1 MEQMDI
7 SILMLDLIHGEIKY
21 FGKLKMKISIKDFS
35 KIKPNSYVE
44 EINAFIEKIN
54 NGQECSPSIS
64 DVIEVLKMVNFI
76 QKNKLIIS
84 KKKQYFIMSHIS

>member
-7 SILMLDLIHGEIKY
+7 SILMLDLIHTEEIKY
-21 FGKLKMKISIKDFS
+21 FGKLKMKISNQ
-35 KIKPNSYVE
+35 KILAKLNKFYVE

-64 DVIEVLKMVNFI
+64 DGIEVLKM
-76 QKNKLIIS
+76 
-84 KKKQYFIMSHIS
+84 